1 MTPLTELNA
10 WKALQAHYEQE
21 GKQLDLAALFRS
33 NPQRFEQY
41 SSEFKDATTDTT
53 LLVDYSK
60 NLVSDRT
67 LELLLQLAEEVD
79 VAGLRDRM
87 FNGEA
92 INFTENR
99 SVLHVALRNIS
110 KWRTFR
116 DADGTA
122 VDNEVH
128 DVLAQMKRCAN
139 AVRSGQWTGYTG
151 QRITDVVNIG
161 IGGSDLGP
169 AMVCQALTPYR
180 GQDGPRAHFVSNVD
194 GTHLAEVLKYVQP
207 ETTLFIVAS
216 KTFTTMET
224 LRNADSAKDWFLATA
239 KQPEHVAKHFI
250 ALSTN
255 LKATSAF
262 GIAPENVFRFWDW
275 VGGRYSLWS
284 AIGLSIAIH
293 IGYDNFEAMLRGAE
307 AMDRHFVE
315 TPLRQNLPVLLGLI
329 GVWYID
335 FFKADTHAVLPYDQ
349 YLGRLPAYLQQADM
363 ESNGKHVNRQGQ
375 HVNYAT
381 GPVLWG
387 EPGTNGQHAFYQLIH
402 QGTRLIPC
410 DFIAPLKSQNP
421 LANNEHHAML
431 LANFLAQPEAL
442 MRGKSLQAVRTE
454 TTEELAPHR
463 VFEGNRPTNS
473 LLIRGLLTPAALGA
487 LIALYEHKIFVQGA
501 VWQINSYDQWGVEL
515 GKVLAKNV
523 LDELQGRVA
532 LGQQDHDP
540 STAQLVAY
548 VAKVINEHSTGSQ

>member
-1 MTPLTELNA
+1 MSPLTELPA
-10 WKALQAHYEQE
+10 WKALQAHYEEE
-21 GKQLDLAALFRS
+21 GRHLNLTALFAS
-33 NPQRFEQY
+33 NPTRFAQY
-41 SSEFKDATTDTT
+41 SSEFKDAATDTT
-53 LLVDYSK
+53 ILVDYSK

-67 LELLLQLAEEVD
+67 LALLLRLAEEAD

-92 INFTENR
+92 INFTERR
-99 SVLHVALRNIS
+99 SVLHVALRNVS
-110 KWRTFR
+110 RWRTFA
-116 DADGTA
+116 DADGVR
-122 VDNEVH
+122 VDDEVAA
-128 DVLAQMKRCAN
+128 VLAQMKRCAD
-139 AVRSGQWTGYTG
+139 AVRGGTWTGYTG
-151 QRITDVVNIG
+151 ERITDVVNIG

-180 GQDGPRAHFVSNVD
+180 GEQGPRAHFVSNVD
-194 GTHLAEVLKYVQP
+194 GTHLAEVLKQVRP

-224 LRNADSAKDWFLATA
+224 LRNAESAKAWFLASA
-239 KQPEHVAKHFI
+239 QQPAHVAKHFI

-255 LKATSAF
+255 IEATSAF
-262 GIAPENVFRFWDW
+262 GIAPENVFQFWDW

-293 IGYDNFEAMLRGAE
+293 IGYEHFEALLRGAE
-307 AMDRHFVE
+307 AMDRHFA
-315 TPLRQNLPVLLGLI
+315 TAPLAENLPVLLGLL

-335 FFKADTHAVLPYDQ
+335 FHGATTHAVLPYDQ

-363 ESNGKHVNRQGQ
+363 ESNGKHVNAQGES
-375 HVNYAT
+375 VNYAT

-402 QGTRLIPC
+402 QGTQLIPC
-410 DFIAPLKSQNP
+410 DFIAPLQSHNP
-421 LANNEHHAML
+421 LASNEHQAML

-442 MRGKSLQAVRTE
+442 MRGKSLATVKQE
-454 TTEELAPHR
+454 TTAAELAPHR

-473 LLIRGLLTPAALGA
+473 MLIRGLLTPAALGA

-501 VWQINSYDQWGVEL
+501 IWQINSYDQWGVEL
-515 GKVLAKNV
+515 GKVLAKRV
-523 LDELQGRVA
+523 LDELQGRQP
-532 LGQQDHDP
+532 LGELDHDP
-540 STAQLVAY
+540 STTQLVAY
-548 VAKVINEHSTGSQ
+548 VANFLQTSSK